1 MKEKIENSN
10 NNMFDVMKEL
20 LISEKEFTGT
30 NYKKITK
37 RFGLHRKQ
45 FNRFWWWYV
54 FNSWLFDRNK

>member
-30 NYKKITK
+30 NYEKITK

-45 FNRFWWWYV
+45 FNRF
-54 FNSWLFDRNK
+54 

>member
-1 MKEKIENSN
+1 MKEKIENSNN

-45 FNRFWWWYV
+45 FNRF
-54 FNSWLFDRNK
+54 